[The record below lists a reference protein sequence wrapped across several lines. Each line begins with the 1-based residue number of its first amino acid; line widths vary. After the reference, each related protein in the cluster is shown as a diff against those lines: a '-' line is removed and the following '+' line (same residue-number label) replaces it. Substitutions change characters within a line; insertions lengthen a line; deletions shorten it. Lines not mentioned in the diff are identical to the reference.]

1 MNVLALDAASPEP
14 GVALLAAGV
23 IFEERLPGDRQAS
36 ERLLSA
42 IARCLE
48 RAGIPLEACGRIA
61 VTSGPGSFTGL
72 RVGLSTAWGLG
83 RARQIPVEAVSTLEC
98 LADAARGNG
107 IAQVTAALDAGRGEV
122 VLERFTLAGLR
133 AVSLSGTLRV
143 SREEASLTEGPLAF
157 LPAGLLGPRE
167 TLPATS
173 VSRALALAVASA
185 PRPRTTPAD
194 STLQAIYSRPSAAEE
209 KRGAP

>member
-14 GVALLAAGV
+14 GVALVVAGV

-48 RAGIPLEACGRIA
+48 RAGILLEECGRIA
-61 VTSGPGSFTGL
+61 VSSGPGSFTGL

-83 RARQIPVEAVSTLEC
+83 RARQIPVEAVSTLEG

-107 IAQVTAALDAGRGEV
+107 IAQLTAALDAGRGEV
-122 VLERFTLAGLR
+122 VLERFTLAGPR
-133 AVSLSGTLRV
+133 AVSLSGPLRV
-143 SREEASLTEGPLAF
+143 SREEASLTEGPIAC

-173 VSRALALAVASA
+173 VSRALALAVAAA
-185 PRPRTTPAD
+185 PRPAAAPSD
-194 STLQAIYSRPSAAEE
+194 STLQAIYTRPSAAEE